1 MSAYEALAFSYD
13 GLTQDI
19 AYEETLNFVE
29 SVLQRLGKTPKT
41 VLDLA
46 CGTGS
51 LSVMLARKGYA
62 VLGVDLSEDML
73 TVAYDKALELE
84 GERPLFIC
92 QPMQELELPQP
103 VELAVCCLDSLNYV
117 TDPADVRETF
127 RRVYGHLTPGG
138 VFLFDINSAHK
149 LRGLDG
155 QVFLDENDDSYCVW
169 RAEFEEAENIC
180 YYGIDLFQRD
190 GDVWRRSFEE
200 HAEYAYTTEELT
212 QWLLEAGF
220 DLVLPMG
227 DRRLTPPRPEEQRI
241 YFAAVKEEP

>member
-19 AYEETLNFVE
+19 AYEKTLDFAE
-29 SVLQRLGKTPKT
+29 SVLHRLGKTPKT

-51 LSVMLARKGYA
+51 LSVLLAKKGYA

-73 TVAYDKALELE
+73 SVAYDKALELE

-92 QPMQELELPQP
+92 QPMQELELPEP
-103 VELAVCCLDSLNYV
+103 VDLVVCCLDSLNYV

-127 RRVYGHLTPGG
+127 RRVYDHLTPGG
-138 VFLFDINSAHK
+138 VFLFDINSACK
-149 LRGLDG
+149 LKGLDG
-155 QVFLDENDDSYCVW
+155 EIFLDENDDSYCVW
-169 RAEFEEAENIC
+169 RAEFDQEENIC

-190 GDVWRRSFEE
+190 GEIWHRSFEE
-200 HAEYAYTTEELT
+200 HAEYAYEADDLI
-212 QWLLEAGF
+212 QWLTDAGF
-220 DLVLPMG
+220 GTVLPMG
-227 DRRLTPPRPEEQRI
+227 DRRLTPPRADEQRI
-241 YFAAVKEEP
+241 YFAAIKE